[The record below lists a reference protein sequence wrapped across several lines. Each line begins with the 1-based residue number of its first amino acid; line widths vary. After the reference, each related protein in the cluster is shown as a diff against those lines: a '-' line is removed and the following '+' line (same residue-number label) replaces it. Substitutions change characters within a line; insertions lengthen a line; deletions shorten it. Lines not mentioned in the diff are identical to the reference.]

1 MSKGRQLTKGQ
12 RFELVEKNVKQLQM
26 TTKVNQMMLQQIGNS
41 VSPMQNDLGELAA
54 RQRELQ
60 YRVLAC
66 QELLSLK
73 LDDIEAK
80 SLELQAKDFQES
92 SDKEDADK
100 SYIVADV
107 VAENS
112 AVIITSKTPEEEEDK
127 GIFRS
132 KIVLSDIAIPEL
144 SESLLGKKVG
154 DKVESDVNGVKHV
167 IEVLGIRSVPEPE
180 PEKEEATVASKPA
193 QESTDGQNQQA

>member
-100 SYIVADV
+100 SYTVADV